1 MIEIIA
7 KGLKDQLRVLSIFLN
22 EYETELNGKILC
34 REDYLSLKVRVDN
47 IKDYITNMYHV

>member
-7 KGLKDQLRVLSIFLN
+7 KRLKDQLRVLSIFLN

-34 REDYLSLKVRVDN
+34 REDYLSLKGRVDN